1 MTGYDDFMKMI
12 RNYYIY
18 GNRLVCD
25 LFWFVEFLFQTLYP
39 ADKSL
44 ESWHDSDDADGLPIS
59 RCPPMFLK

>member
-44 ESWHDSDDADGLPIS
+44 ESWQ
-59 RCPPMFLK
+59 